1 MRYLISAIAVMVL
14 SGSAW
19 AAAEDD
25 ARKHRQ
31 ALSSATNAHV
41 NSERS
46 QRRIDGT
53 EKQNQTL
60 REQFLTTTLQTE
72 KLKVYTRQL
81 ATLLSKQDEKKA
93 EIARQMAEVQ
103 EVERD
108 VLPLM
113 QEMVD
118 TLAEFVS
125 LDLPFKAD
133 ERVERIEA
141 LRAMLNDPEEAVAT
155 KYRKVL
161 EAWQKEIDYGE
172 TIGAWRQEL
181 MLGVNNRTVDF
192 LHVGRLGLYYQ
203 TIDGKESGQWNAERQ
218 RWETLSG
225 SYSPAIRRGIR
236 MAREQAAPDLLELPM
251 PAPVMAGG
259 A

>member
-1 MRYLISAIAVMVL
+1 MRHLIGAIAVVAL
-14 SGSAW
+14 STSVW
-19 AAAEDD
+19 AAPEDD

-31 ALSSATNAHV
+31 ALSSATKAHV

-46 QRRIDGT
+46 QRRIDST
-53 EKQNQTL
+53 EQKSQTL

-72 KLKVYTRQL
+72 KLKVYTKQL

-113 QEMVD
+113 KEMID

-133 ERVERIEA
+133 ERVERIDA
-141 LRAMLNDPEEAVAT
+141 LRETLNDPEQAVAT

-181 MLGVNNRTVDF
+181 MLGVNTRTVDF
-192 LHVGRLGLYYQ
+192 LHVGRLGLFYQ

-236 MAREQAAPDLLELPM
+236 MAREQAAPNLLELPM
-251 PAPVMAGG
+251 PAPELAGG

>member
-1 MRYLISAIAVMVL
+1 MKHLIGAVAIFALSTGVL
-14 SGSAW
+14 
-19 AAAEDD
+19 AAPEDD

-31 ALSSATNAHV
+31 ALSTATKAHV

-46 QRRIDGT
+46 QKRINRT
-53 EKQNQTL
+53 EAKNQTL

-72 KLKVYTRQL
+72 KLKVYTKQL
-81 ATLLSKQDEKKA
+81 QTLLSKQDENKA
-93 EIARQMAEVQ
+93 EIARQMVEVQ
-103 EVERD
+103 DVERD
-108 VLPLM
+108 VMPLM
-113 QEMVD
+113 KEMID
-118 TLAEFVS
+118 TLADFVS

-141 LRAMLNDPEEAVAT
+141 LRESLSDPEQPVAS

-181 MLGVNNRTVDF
+181 LLGVESRTVDF
-192 LHVGRLGLYYQ
+192 LHVGRLGLFYQ
-203 TIDGKESGQWNAERQ
+203 TLDGKESGQWNPKHQ
-218 RWETLSG
+218 RWEPLSG

-236 MAREQAAPDLLELPM
+236 MAREQAAPNLLELPM
-251 PAPVMAGG
+251 PAPELGGG